1 MSEENQ
7 LTPEFLNEQPKPAPK
22 ARPKTKR
29 DIFRFYGEIPTA
41 INLEHVTNMSLE
53 GKKITFNFYS
63 TAIFVELA
71 DEAAAASVFEVLLT
85 NWSADVV
92 E

>member
-1 MSEENQ
+1 MTEEQ
-7 LTPEFLNEQPKPAPK
+7 ITPETQNAQPNPVPK
-22 ARPKTKR
+22 TRPKTKR
-29 DIFRFYGEIPTA
+29 DIFRFNGERPTA

-53 GKKITFNFYS
+53 GRKITFNFYS

-71 DEAAAASVFEVLLT
+71 DDAAAASVFEVLLA

>member
-1 MSEENQ
+1 MSEEQ
-7 LTPEFLNEQPKPAPK
+7 ITPESQNVPPLPKI
-22 ARPKTKR
+22 RSKTKR
-29 DIFRFYGEIPTA
+29 DIFRFNGERPTA
-41 INLEHVTNMSLE
+41 INLEHITHMCLE
-53 GKKITFNFYS
+53 GKKITFHFYS

-71 DEAAAASVFEVLLT
+71 DEAADASIFEALLT